1 MKKLRLFALAA
12 AFALALFAP
21 SPVTSRAA
29 ETNNVSVGSTVA
41 DFKLPDVE
49 GKQHTLKSLAGRNG
63 TVLIFVSVQC
73 PVSNAYN
80 ARMERYAQELKS
92 KGVNLVGIN
101 SNATETGDDVK
112 RHAAENKLSF
122 TILKDKNNRVADQL
136 GALVT
141 PEAFYLDAQNRLVYR
156 GPIDNDRYNR
166 LDGTAELRSHLLNA
180 IAETLAGKPVT
191 VSETRAFGCSI
202 KRAS

>member
-1 MKKLRLFALAA
+1 MKTFRLLALLGALAA
-12 AFALALFAP
+12 ALAAASLPA
-21 SPVTSRAA
+21 AA
-29 ETNNVSVGSTVA
+29 ELNNVAVGSTVE
-41 DFKLPDVE
+41 DFKLPDTD
-49 GKQHTLKSLAGRNG
+49 GKQHTLKSLAGRSG

-80 ARMERYAQELKS
+80 ARMERLARDLKAR
-92 KGVNLVGIN
+92 GVNVVGIN
-101 SNATETGDDVK
+101 SNATETSEAAK
-112 RHAAENKLSF
+112 QHAADNKLSF
-122 TILKDKNNRVADQL
+122 TILKDKNNRVADRL

-141 PEAFYLDAQNRLVYR
+141 PEVFYLDASNKLVYR

-166 LDGTAELRSHLLNA
+166 LEGTPELRPHLLNA
-180 IAETLAGKPVT
+180 VEETLAGKPVT